1 MGAQRHED
9 NGTSPLAADTAR
21 PVPFTLRVAVAWTA
35 LRDAPHADDG
45 ELFFRTRAPL
55 TGDLAL
61 TGGGRDAA
69 FSDIEVP

>member
-1 MGAQRHED
+1 MVEQVLIDE
-9 NGTSPLAADTAR
+9 TPLSQTPDTTR

-45 ELFFRTRAPL
+45 ELFFQSRAPL
-55 TGDLAL
+55 TGELAL
-61 TGGGRDAA
+61 TDNGRDVS